1 MDAKWKQSDQ
11 TLTVDL
17 GGGILLRLFAIGF
30 LIGGGYFAYYL
41 VLGVYEYVIGFLR
54 GEPGIAQNFIASIPG
69 ILLTIFMMLMFGIPG
84 VLLLFGRKRVVIDR
98 AAGTI
103 TEMTDYGFFK
113 RKQEHPVTEFQTVE
127 VTFAAESTNKSQK
140 TLFDVKLRGKRKESV
155 LVAVVDE
162 DGISQALELAKQIA
176 TLLDYK
182 MREDIGGF
190 SPTAPAGS
198 SKRGIFRKSALPDLL
213 LGSVMWKF
221 DGTSFNSRASFD
233 RAVRKYQT
241 DQGEDADDWEPD
253 KIALAVPQVA
263 IQYECQA
270 ENGAWVKPIVE
281 FTAED
286 GKQFTNGELFFQ
298 LHNAIVDKLRAL
310 DNNQL
315 QGLDLVDAEWKE
327 NVPLYVVNQVE

>member
-11 TLTVDL
+11 RLTVDQ
-17 GGGILLRLFAIGF
+17 GGEILLRFFAIGF
-30 LIGGGYFAYYL
+30 LIGGGYFTYYL

-54 GEPGIAQNFIASIPG
+54 GEPGIAQNFITSIPG

-84 VLLLFGRKRVVIDR
+84 VLLFFGRKRVVIDR
-98 AAGTI
+98 AGGTI

-113 RKQEHPVTEFQTVE
+113 RKQEHPVTAFQTVE
-127 VTFAAESTNKSQK
+127 VTFADETTNKSKK
-140 TLFDVKLRGKRKESV
+140 TLFDVNLRGKRKQSV

-190 SPTAPAGS
+190 SPTAPVGS
-198 SKRGIFRKSALPDLL
+198 SKRGIFRKSKLPAIL

-221 DGTSFNSRASFD
+221 DGTPYNSRASFD

-241 DQGEDADDWEPD
+241 DQGESADDWEPD

-298 LHNAIVDKLRAL
+298 LHNAIAEKLRAL
-310 DNNQL
+310 DNNQF